1 MACLFF
7 SGKANLVRFELFTKP
22 GIVISS
28 LPLQEDFF
36 FWRFLIH
43 FIKITKKILIS
54 GGKYVTL

>member
-1 MACLFF
+1 MASLFF

-36 FWRFLIH
+36 FGDFYFTLL
-43 FIKITKKILIS
+43 KLQKK
-54 GGKYVTL
+54 Y